1 MSTPTHDE
9 TTGTTDLP
17 IDVEYLTTTLMELLR
32 IPSPS
37 GRTDAVMQ
45 VVGTHVDALGL
56 SFDLTRRGILRAT
69 LPGATPT
76 VKRAVVVHADT
87 IGLMVKRVKDTGR
100 LEVVPVGSH
109 SARFAEGAHVTV
121 FTDDF
126 DRVYTGTVLPLKSSG
141 HTFGDEIDTQ
151 GVGWPQVEVRLDEPV
166 ECARDVAALGVEVG
180 DFVALDAAPQLTR
193 GGYVKSRHLDD
204 KAGLAAC
211 LAALKALREAGVP
224 LAVSAQFLVTIG
236 EEVGFG
242 ATHGLAPDVAELVAV
257 DNAVVAAGQN
267 SREELASIA
276 MLDMTGP
283 FDYHL
288 SRRLTPWP
296 APTHPAVRDVYRHYR
311 SDAAPALEAGIEARH
326 ALLGF
331 GLDSSHGHERAHVDG
346 LVALARLL
354 VVYLQSGLTFDDW
367 DQAEAG
373 PLADF
378 PSTSV
383 SRPTRSRWTGR
394 SSPTERSGTLGG
406 CAGSSWTTTTPTPTT
421 WSSCWPSPP
430 AATRS
435 W

>member
-1 MSTPTHDE
+1 MSPTTRTPVPVDV
-9 TTGTTDLP
+9 P
-17 IDVEYLTTTLMELLR
+17 IDVEYLTSTLMEMLR

-45 VVGTHVDALGL
+45 AVGDHIDALGL
-56 SFDLTRRGILRAT
+56 PFDLTRRGILRAT
-69 LPGATPT
+69 LQGRTEK
-76 VKRAVVVHADT
+76 VHRAVIVHADT
-87 IGLMVKRVKDTGR
+87 IGLMVKQVKASGR

-109 SARFAEGAHVTV
+109 SARFSEGAHVTI
-121 FTDDF
+121 FTDDH
-126 DRVYTGTVLPLKSSG
+126 DCVYTGTVLPLKSSG

-151 GVGWPQVEVRLDEPV
+151 GVGWPYVEVRIDEPV
-166 ECARDVAALGVEVG
+166 SSAEDVRALGIEVG
-180 DFVALDAAPQLTR
+180 DYVALDAAPQLTR
-193 GGYVKSRHLDD
+193 RGYVKSRHLDD

-211 LAALKALREAGVP
+211 LAALKALKDAGLP
-224 LAVSAQFLVTIG
+224 LAVTAQFLVTIG

-257 DNAVVAAGQN
+257 DNAVVAEGQN
-267 SREELASIA
+267 SREEMASVA

-288 SRRLTPWP
+288 SRRLHRL
-296 APTHPAVRDVYRHYR
+296 ACEHDIPAVRDVYRHYR

-367 DQAEAG
+367 DQADAG

-378 PSTSV
+378 PSRSV
-383 SRPTRSRWTGR
+383 Q
-394 SSPTERSGTLGG
+394 
-406 CAGSSWTTTTPTPTT
+406 
-421 WSSCWPSPP
+421 P
-430 AATRS
+430 ADPEPVDRTVVAE
-435 W
+435 

>member
-1 MSTPTHDE
+1 MNSQTRTSAPTPSVVDA
-9 TTGTTDLP
+9 P
-17 IDVEYLTTTLMELLR
+17 IDVEYLTSTLMEMLR

-45 VVGTHVDALGL
+45 AVGDHIAALGL
-56 SFDLTRRGILRAT
+56 PFDLTRRGILRAT
-69 LPGATPT
+69 LQGRTEK
-76 VKRAVVVHADT
+76 VRRAVVVHADT
-87 IGLMVKRVKDTGR
+87 IGLMVKQVKASGR

-109 SARFAEGAHVTV
+109 SARFSEGAHVTI
-121 FTDDF
+121 FTDDH

-151 GVGWPQVEVRLDEPV
+151 GVGWPYVEVRIDEPV
-166 ECARDVAALGVEVG
+166 SSADDVRALGIEVG

-193 GGYVKSRHLDD
+193 RGYVKSRHLDD

-211 LAALKALREAGVP
+211 LAALKALKDADLP

-257 DNAVVAAGQN
+257 DNAVVAEGQN
-267 SREELASIA
+267 SREELASVA

-288 SRRLTPWP
+288 SRRLHGL
-296 APTHPAVRDVYRHYR
+296 ARDHGIPAVRDVYRHYR

-367 DQAEAG
+367 DQSESG

-378 PSTSV
+378 PSLSV
-383 SRPTRSRWTGR
+383 Q
-394 SSPTERSGTLGG
+394 
-406 CAGSSWTTTTPTPTT
+406 
-421 WSSCWPSPP
+421 P
-430 AATRS
+430 ADPEPVDRTVVTD
-435 W
+435 

>member
-1 MSTPTHDE
+1 MSTRANE
-9 TTGTTDLP
+9 TTDTTDLP

-45 VVGTHVDALGL
+45 VVGTHIDALGL
-56 SFDLTRRGILRAT
+56 PFDLTRRGILRAR
-69 LPGATPT
+69 LQGATDS

-87 IGLMVKRVKDTGR
+87 IGLMVKQVKDTGR

-109 SARFAEGAHVTV
+109 SARFAEGAHVTI

-126 DRVYTGTVLPLKSSG
+126 ERVYTGTVLPLKSSG

-151 GVGWPQVEVRLDEPV
+151 GVGWPQVEVRIDEPV
-166 ECARDVAALGVEVG
+166 ESARDVAALGIEVG
-180 DFVALDAAPQLTR
+180 DHVALDAAPQLTR

-211 LAALKALREAGVP
+211 LAALKALHDAGAP
-224 LAVSAQFLVTIG
+224 LAVTAQFLVTIG

-288 SRRLTPWP
+288 SRRLHSL
-296 APTHPAVRDVYRHYR
+296 AKEHGIPAVRDVYRHYR

-367 DQAEAG
+367 DHAEAG
-373 PLADF
+373 RLADF
-378 PSTSV
+378 PSVSV
-383 SRPTRSRWTGR
+383 Q
-394 SSPTERSGTLGG
+394 
-406 CAGSSWTTTTPTPTT
+406 
-421 WSSCWPSPP
+421 P
-430 AATRS
+430 ADPEPLDRTVVPD
-435 W
+435 

>member
-1 MSTPTHDE
+1 MPV
-9 TTGTTDLP
+9 
-17 IDVEYLTTTLMELLR
+17 DVEYLTSTLMELLR

-45 VVGTHVDALGL
+45 AVGTHIDALGL
-56 SFDLTRRGILRAT
+56 PFDLTRRGILRAT
-69 LPGATPT
+69 LRGRTD
-76 VKRAVVVHADT
+76 VVRRAVVVHADT
-87 IGLMVKRVKDTGR
+87 IGLMVKRIKDTGR

-109 SARFAEGAHVTV
+109 SARFAEGAHVTI

-151 GVGWPQVEVRLDEPV
+151 GVGWEVVEIRIDEPV
-166 ECARDVAALGVEVG
+166 ESARDVLELGVEVG

-211 LAALKALREAGVP
+211 LAALKALRDADVP
-224 LAVSAQFLVTIG
+224 LEVSAQFLVTIG

-257 DNAVVAAGQN
+257 DNAVVAEGQN
-267 SREELASIA
+267 SREELASIG

-288 SRRLTPWP
+288 SRRLH
-296 APTHPAVRDVYRHYR
+296 ALAREHGIPAVRDVYRHYR

-354 VVYLQSGLTFDDW
+354 VVYLQSGLTFDEW
-367 DQAEAG
+367 DRAEHG
-373 PLADF
+373 QLADF
-378 PSTSV
+378 PSVSV
-383 SRPTRSRWTGR
+383 Q
-394 SSPTERSGTLGG
+394 
-406 CAGSSWTTTTPTPTT
+406 
-421 WSSCWPSPP
+421 P
-430 AATRS
+430 ADLEPLDRTVVAD
-435 W
+435 

>member
-1 MSTPTHDE
+1 M
-9 TTGTTDLP
+9 P
-17 IDVEYLTTTLMELLR
+17 IDVEYLTSTLMELLR

-45 VVGTHVDALGL
+45 AVGTHIAELGL
-56 SFDLTRRGILRAT
+56 PFDLTRRGILRAT
-69 LPGATPT
+69 LRGRTD
-76 VKRAVVVHADT
+76 VVRRAVVVHADT
-87 IGLMVKRVKDTGR
+87 IGLMVKRIKDTGR

-109 SARFAEGAHVTV
+109 SARFAEGAHVTI

-151 GVGWPQVEVRLDEPV
+151 GVGWEVVEIRIDEPV
-166 ECARDVAALGVEVG
+166 ESARDVLELGVEVG

-211 LAALKALREAGVP
+211 LAALKALRDADVP
-224 LAVSAQFLVTIG
+224 LEVSAQFLVTIG

-257 DNAVVAAGQN
+257 DNAVVAEGQN
-267 SREELASIA
+267 SREELASIG

-288 SRRLTPWP
+288 SRRLH
-296 APTHPAVRDVYRHYR
+296 ALAREHGIPAVRDVYRHYR

-354 VVYLQSGLTFDDW
+354 VVYLQSGLTFADW
-367 DQAEAG
+367 DRSEHG
-373 PLADF
+373 PLAEF
-378 PSTSV
+378 PSVSV
-383 SRPTRSRWTGR
+383 Q
-394 SSPTERSGTLGG
+394 
-406 CAGSSWTTTTPTPTT
+406 
-421 WSSCWPSPP
+421 P
-430 AATRS
+430 ADLEPLDRTVVPD
-435 W
+435 

>member
-1 MSTPTHDE
+1 MSSQTRTSAPSLATVDA
-9 TTGTTDLP
+9 P
-17 IDVEYLTTTLMELLR
+17 IDVEYLTSTLMEMLR

-45 VVGTHVDALGL
+45 AVGDHVAALGIP
-56 SFDLTRRGILRAT
+56 FDLTRRGILRAT
-69 LPGATPT
+69 LRGRTDK
-76 VKRAVVVHADT
+76 VRRAVVVHADT
-87 IGLMVKRVKDTGR
+87 IGLMVKRVKASGR

-109 SARFAEGAHVTV
+109 SARFSEGAHVTI
-121 FTDDF
+121 FTDDH

-151 GVGWPQVEVRLDEPV
+151 GVGWPQVEIRIDEPV
-166 ECARDVAALGVEVG
+166 DSAEDVRALGVEVG
-180 DFVALDAAPQLTR
+180 DYVALDAAPQLTR
-193 GGYVKSRHLDD
+193 RGYVKSRHLDD

-211 LAALKALREAGVP
+211 LAALKALRDADLP

-242 ATHGLAPDVAELVAV
+242 ATHGLAGDVAELVAV
-257 DNAVVAAGQN
+257 DNAVVAEGQN
-267 SREELASIA
+267 SREEMVSVA

-288 SRRLTPWP
+288 SRRLQGL
-296 APTHPAVRDVYRHYR
+296 AREHDIPAVRDVYRHYR

-367 DQAEAG
+367 DQSDSG
-373 PLADF
+373 SLADF
-378 PSTSV
+378 PSLSV
-383 SRPTRSRWTGR
+383 Q
-394 SSPTERSGTLGG
+394 
-406 CAGSSWTTTTPTPTT
+406 
-421 WSSCWPSPP
+421 P
-430 AATRS
+430 ADPEPLDRTVVAD
-435 W
+435 

>member
-1 MSTPTHDE
+1 MSSQTRTHVHAGAPGQPVVDA
-9 TTGTTDLP
+9 P
-17 IDVEYLTTTLMELLR
+17 IDVEYLTSTLMEMLR

-45 VVGTHVDALGL
+45 AVGDHIAALGL
-56 SFDLTRRGILRAT
+56 PFDLTRRGILRAT
-69 LPGATPT
+69 LQGRTEK
-76 VKRAVVVHADT
+76 VRRAVIVHADT
-87 IGLMVKRVKDTGR
+87 IGLMVKQVKASGR

-109 SARFAEGAHVTV
+109 SARFSEGAHVTI
-121 FTDDF
+121 FTDDH

-151 GVGWPQVEVRLDEPV
+151 GVGWPYVEVRIDEPV
-166 ECARDVAALGVEVG
+166 SSADDVRALGIEVG

-211 LAALKALREAGVP
+211 LAALKALKDADLP
-224 LAVSAQFLVTIG
+224 LAVTAQFLVTIG

-257 DNAVVAAGQN
+257 DNAVVAEGQN

-288 SRRLTPWP
+288 SRRLHRL
-296 APTHPAVRDVYRHYR
+296 ACERDIPAVRDVYRHYR

-367 DQAEAG
+367 DQSESG

-378 PSTSV
+378 PSLSV
-383 SRPTRSRWTGR
+383 Q
-394 SSPTERSGTLGG
+394 
-406 CAGSSWTTTTPTPTT
+406 
-421 WSSCWPSPP
+421 P
-430 AATRS
+430 ADPEPVDRTVVTD
-435 W
+435 

>member
-1 MSTPTHDE
+1 MSTANASQPAPVDV
-9 TTGTTDLP
+9 P
-17 IDVEYLTTTLMELLR
+17 IDVEYLTATLMEMLR

-45 VVGTHVDALGL
+45 AVGDHIVALGL
-56 SFDLTRRGILRAT
+56 PFDLTRRGILRAT
-69 LPGATPT
+69 LSGGTDT
-76 VKRAVVVHADT
+76 VRRAVVVHADT
-87 IGLMVKRVKDTGR
+87 IGLMVKQVKPSGR

-109 SARFAEGAHVTV
+109 SARFSEGAHVTI
-121 FTDDF
+121 FTDDH
-126 DRVYTGTVLPLKSSG
+126 DRTYTGTVLPLKSSG

-151 GVGWPQVEVRLDEPV
+151 GVGWPYVEVRIDEPV
-166 ECARDVAALGVEVG
+166 DCAADVRALGIEVG
-180 DFVALDAAPQLTR
+180 DHVALDASPQLTR

-211 LAALKALREAGVP
+211 LAALKALRDADLP

-288 SRRLTPWP
+288 TRRLH
-296 APTHPAVRDVYRHYR
+296 ALAREHAIPAVRDVYRHYR

-367 DQAEAG
+367 DRAEAG

-378 PSTSV
+378 PSHSV
-383 SRPTRSRWTGR
+383 Q
-394 SSPTERSGTLGG
+394 
-406 CAGSSWTTTTPTPTT
+406 
-421 WSSCWPSPP
+421 P
-430 AATRS
+430 ADLEPVDRTVVAD
-435 W
+435 

>member
-1 MSTPTHDE
+1 MSTAKKPQVPAGPQDVA
-9 TTGTTDLP
+9 

-45 VVGTHVDALGL
+45 TVGNHIAALGL
-56 SFDLTRRGILRAT
+56 PFDLTRRGILRAT
-69 LPGATPT
+69 LTGESAC
-76 VKRAVVVHADT
+76 VRRAVVVHADT
-87 IGLMVKRVKDTGR
+87 IGLMVKRVKPTGR

-109 SARFAEGAHVTV
+109 SARFSEGAHVTI
-121 FTDDF
+121 FTDDH

-151 GVGWPQVEVRLDEPV
+151 GVGWPYVEVRIDEPV
-166 ECARDVAALGVEVG
+166 ESARDVAALGIEVG
-180 DFVALDAAPQLTR
+180 DYVALDAAPQITR

-211 LAALKALREAGVP
+211 LAALKALRDAGLP
-224 LAVSAQFLVTIG
+224 LKVSAQFLVTIG

-257 DNAVVAAGQN
+257 DNAVVAEGQA
-267 SREELASIA
+267 SREELVSIA

-288 SRRLTPWP
+288 TRRLHGL
-296 APTHPAVRDVYRHYR
+296 AREHGIPAVRDVYRHYR

-331 GLDSSHGHERAHVDG
+331 GLESSHGHERAHVDG

-367 DQAEAG
+367 DLAESG
-373 PLADF
+373 RLADF

-383 SRPTRSRWTGR
+383 Q
-394 SSPTERSGTLGG
+394 
-406 CAGSSWTTTTPTPTT
+406 
-421 WSSCWPSPP
+421 P
-430 AATRS
+430 ADPEPVDRTVVVD
-435 W
+435 

>member
-1 MSTPTHDE
+1 MSERTTHPQHRSTRTPGAAGP
-9 TTGTTDLP
+9 GTPLDLD
-17 IDVEYLTTTLMELLR
+17 IDVDFLRTTLMDLLR

-45 VVGTHVDALGL
+45 HVGDRLNELGY
-56 SFDLTRRGILRAT
+56 SFDITRRGILRAT
-69 LPGATPT
+69 LPGRTAG
-76 VKRAVVVHADT
+76 VRRAVIVHADT
-87 IGLMVKRVKDTGR
+87 IGLMVKQVKANGR

-109 SARFAEGAHVTV
+109 SARFSEGAHVVV

-151 GVGWPQVEVRLDEPV
+151 GVGWEIVEVRIDEPV
-166 ECARDVAALGVEVG
+166 TSAADVRALGIEVG
-180 DFVALDAAPQLTR
+180 DFVALDAAPQITR

-211 LAALKALREAGVP
+211 LAALKALAESEEAVLQVG
-224 LAVSAQFLVTIG
+224 AQFLVTIG

-242 ATHGLAPDVAELVAV
+242 ATHGLSPDLAELVAV
-257 DNAVVAAGQN
+257 DNAVVAEGQN
-267 SREELASIA
+267 SQEDMVSVG

-288 SRRLTPWP
+288 SRRLH
-296 APTHPAVRDVYRHYR
+296 ALARDHDIPAVRDVYRHYR
-311 SDAAPALEAGIEARH
+311 SDAAPALEAGIEARA

-331 GLDSSHGHERAHVDG
+331 GLESSHGHERTHLDG

-367 DQAEAG
+367 DRADAG
-373 PLADF
+373 TLEDF
-378 PSTSV
+378 PSDSV
-383 SRPTRSRWTGR
+383 QPAPPEPLDRTVVADRADGQDGEPLSVDAEAAGRP
-394 SSPTERSGTLGG
+394 
-406 CAGSSWTTTTPTPTT
+406 A
-421 WSSCWPSPP
+421 P
-430 AATRS
+430 AT
-435 W
+435 

>member
-1 MSTPTHDE
+1 MTAQPRPSTVNPVVE
-9 TTGTTDLP
+9 AGLDLP
-17 IDVEYLTTTLMELLR
+17 IDREYLTSTLLEMLR

-45 VVGTHVDALGL
+45 AVGDHIAALGYP
-56 SFDLTRRGILRAT
+56 FDLTRRGILRAT
-69 LPGATPT
+69 MRGGTDT
-76 VKRAVVVHADT
+76 VKRAVIVHADT
-87 IGLMVKRVKDTGR
+87 IGLMVKRIKPSGR

-109 SARFAEGAHVTV
+109 SARFSEGAHVTIY
-121 FTDDF
+121 TDDH

-151 GVGWPQVEVRLDEPV
+151 GVGWPYVEVRIDEPV
-166 ECARDVAALGVEVG
+166 ASAADVAALGVEVG
-180 DFVALDAAPQLTR
+180 DHVALDANPQITR

-211 LAALKALREAGVP
+211 LAALKALRDADVP
-224 LAVSAQFLVTIG
+224 LPVTAQFLVTIG

-257 DNAVVAAGQN
+257 DNAVVAEGQN
-267 SREELASIA
+267 SREEVASVA

-288 SRRLTPWP
+288 SRRLHGL
-296 APTHPAVRDVYRHYR
+296 ARDHGIPAVRDVYRHYR

-331 GLDSSHGHERAHVDG
+331 GLDSSHGHERAHLDG

-354 VVYLQSGLTFDDW
+354 VVYFQSGLTFDDW
-367 DQAEAG
+367 DLADAG
-373 PLADF
+373 PLEDF
-378 PSTSV
+378 PSLSV
-383 SRPTRSRWTGR
+383 QPADPEPM
-394 SSPTERSGTLGG
+394 SSELR
-406 CAGSSWTTTTPTPTT
+406 
-421 WSSCWPSPP
+421 
-430 AATRS
+430 
-435 W
+435 

>member
-1 MSTPTHDE
+1 MSANPNPQSVPVPVDV
-9 TTGTTDLP
+9 P
-17 IDVEYLTTTLMELLR
+17 IDVEYLTSTLMEMLR

-45 VVGTHVDALGL
+45 AVGDHVAALGL
-56 SFDLTRRGILRAT
+56 PFDLTRRGILRAT
-69 LPGATPT
+69 LKGRTDK
-76 VKRAVVVHADT
+76 VRRAVVVHADT
-87 IGLMVKRVKDTGR
+87 IGLMVKQVKASGR

-109 SARFAEGAHVTV
+109 SARFSEGAHVTI
-121 FTDDF
+121 FTDDHE
-126 DRVYTGTVLPLKSSG
+126 RTYTGTVLPLKSSG

-151 GVGWPQVEVRLDEPV
+151 GVGWPYVEVRIDEPV
-166 ECARDVAALGVEVG
+166 ASAADVRALGVEVG
-180 DFVALDAAPQLTR
+180 DHVALDAAPQLTR
-193 GGYVKSRHLDD
+193 HGYVKSRHLDD

-211 LAALKALREAGVP
+211 LAALKALRDADLP

-257 DNAVVAAGQN
+257 DNAVVAEGQN
-267 SREELASIA
+267 SREELVSVG

-288 SRRLTPWP
+288 SRRLH
-296 APTHPAVRDVYRHYR
+296 ALAGEHGIPAVRDVYRHYR

-367 DQAEAG
+367 DQAESG

-378 PSTSV
+378 PSLSV
-383 SRPTRSRWTGR
+383 QPADLEPLDRTVV
-394 SSPTERSGTLGG
+394 ERT
-406 CAGSSWTTTTPTPTT
+406 AD
-421 WSSCWPSPP
+421 
-430 AATRS
+430 
-435 W
+435 

>member
-1 MSTPTHDE
+1 MSTTRATAAGPGATVR
-9 TTGTTDLP
+9 DLP
-17 IDVEYLTTTLMELLR
+17 VDVEYLTSTLMELLR

-45 VVGTHVDALGL
+45 AVGTHIDALGL
-56 SFDLTRRGILRAT
+56 PFDLTRRGILRAT
-69 LPGATPT
+69 LRGRTD
-76 VKRAVVVHADT
+76 VVRRAVVVHADT
-87 IGLMVKRVKDTGR
+87 IGLMVKRIKDTGR

-109 SARFAEGAHVTV
+109 SARFAEGAHVTI

-151 GVGWPQVEVRLDEPV
+151 GVGWEVVEIRIDEPV
-166 ECARDVAALGVEVG
+166 ESARDVLELGVEVG

-211 LAALKALREAGVP
+211 LAALKALRDADVP
-224 LAVSAQFLVTIG
+224 LEVSAQFLVTIG

-257 DNAVVAAGQN
+257 DNAVVAEGQN
-267 SREELASIA
+267 SREELASIG

-288 SRRLTPWP
+288 SRRLH
-296 APTHPAVRDVYRHYR
+296 ALAREHGIPAVRDVYRHYR

-354 VVYLQSGLTFDDW
+354 VVYLQSGLTFDEW
-367 DQAEAG
+367 DRAEHG
-373 PLADF
+373 QLADF
-378 PSTSV
+378 PSVSV
-383 SRPTRSRWTGR
+383 Q
-394 SSPTERSGTLGG
+394 
-406 CAGSSWTTTTPTPTT
+406 
-421 WSSCWPSPP
+421 P
-430 AATRS
+430 ADLEPLDRTVVAD
-435 W
+435 